1 MKKMICTLLLAGVLL
16 GFSGVHAFAE
26 DPPSIGPLWAN
37 THSVVTSLSFSSN
50 TANASG
56 VIIGNSDTKS
66 ISAVFALK
74 VKGSNGSYSTVYT
87 WPGVQTSGTML
98 SFSGTTAATS
108 GKTYRLYVTATV
120 VNNAG
125 VSETVTSYTEK
136 TY

>member
-1 MKKMICTLLLAGVLL
+1 MKKMIRTLLLAGVLL

-26 DPPSIGPLWAN
+26 DAPSIGPLWIN

-66 ISAVFALK
+66 ISAVFTLK
-74 VKGSNGSYSTVYT
+74 VKGSTGSYSTVYT

-108 GKTYRLYVTATV
+108 GKTYRLYVTANVT
-120 VNNAG
+120 NNAG